1 MNVLNKVKH
10 IGFLVMCLCVFGSSA
25 CSKTKREIIKVL
37 IIDGQNNHKVWPK
50 STIMMKQYLEETGM
64 FKVDIARTQ
73 FLYKSEEFKEWLTF
87 AGVSE
92 GIEGNPKTD
101 PNFNPDFF
109 KYDVVVS
116 NFGWKAAPWPNE
128 TKVNFEKYLKSGGGF
143 VSVHSADNCFP
154 EWPAYNEA
162 IGIGGWD
169 RNEKSGPYLYIDKNN
184 QVKKDYSPGI
194 GGDHAKREEFLI
206 TIYNQEHPITKGMP
220 LQWMHTEDECYTYL
234 RGPAENVTILATAVS
249 TLKDPSLKQK
259 EPMVMTIDY
268 GKGRV
273 FHMTLGHDSKS
284 FESVG
289 FITFLIRGTEWAA
302 TGQVIQRELP
312 EDFPSA
318 NEASSRPF
326 DFAK

>member
-1 MNVLNKVKH
+1 MIKH
-10 IGFLVMCLCVFGSSA
+10 FVFLLISFCFFTSA
-25 CSKTKREIIKVL
+25 SCNNFSKKKIKVL

-64 FKVDIARTQ
+64 FTVDVSRTQ
-73 FLYKSEEFKEWLTF
+73 FLYGSEDFKEWLSL

-92 GIEGNPKTD
+92 GVEGKPKID

-128 TKVNFEKYLKSGGGF
+128 TKANFEKYLKNGGGF
-143 VSVHSADNCFP
+143 VSVHAADNCFP

-169 RNEKSGPYLYIDKNN
+169 RNEKSGPYLYIDENN
-184 QVKKDYSPGI
+184 QVKKDYSAGI
-194 GGDHAKREEFLI
+194 GGKHAKREEFLI
-206 TIYNQEHPITKGMP
+206 TTYNKEHPITKGMP
-220 LQWMHTEDECYTYL
+220 LQWMHSVDECYAYL

-249 TLKDPSLKQK
+249 TLKDPSLQQK

-273 FHMTLGHDSKS
+273 FHTTLGHDSIS
-284 FESVG
+284 NECVG
-289 FITFLIRGTEWAA
+289 FITLLERGVEWAA
-302 TGQVIQRELP
+302 TGQVTQTELP
-312 EDFPSA
+312 SDFPTATAVSV
-318 NEASSRPF
+318 R
-326 DFAK
+326 DFEYKK